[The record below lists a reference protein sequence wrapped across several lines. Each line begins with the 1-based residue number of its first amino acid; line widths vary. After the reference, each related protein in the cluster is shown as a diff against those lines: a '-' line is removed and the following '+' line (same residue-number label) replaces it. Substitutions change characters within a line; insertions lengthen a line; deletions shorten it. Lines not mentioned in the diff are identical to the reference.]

1 MISSEELA
9 TDEPGNFAGKPWS
22 YLQILVVVKEDV
34 ERYKTHGP
42 GTAVIFELPA
52 IASSMGIGC
61 ARYFTKKLAEKI
73 CPKPKPVCL
82 VMDDSVQYWRGI
94 TLLADPYNP
103 FGKDAHK
110 DHSQRCGESICLG
123 PVS

>member
-1 MISSEELA
+1 MISSGKLSM
-9 TDEPGNFAGKPWS
+9 DEPGNFADKPWS
-22 YLQILVVVKEDV
+22 YLQILVVVKEEV

-42 GTAVIFELPA
+42 RTAVIFELPA

-73 CPKPKPVCL
+73 CPKPEPVCL

-94 TLLADPYNP
+94 TLLADPDKP
-103 FGKDAHK
+103 FDKDAHK
-110 DHSQRCGESICLG
+110 NYSQR
-123 PVS
+123 